1 MGNLKNVI
9 YLSNSDYATLVNT
22 GTVTIDG
29 TTLTYDEDNL
39 YITPDASDVG
49 MQNPMTTAGDIIV
62 GGTSGAPTRLAK
74 GTDGQAL
81 VINNGNVTWQ
91 TVGTGDGTVKSVQVQ
106 AASPVVSSTSTAQ
119 SVTLNTTIS
128 LADAYGDTKNPY
140 GSKTKNYVLAAPSTA
155 TGTPSFRALVAS
167 DIPALNYQT
176 NTSTYA
182 GGTAVTLNNSS
193 KASSTASFY
202 APTSGGASNTILI
215 GKGTTAA
222 PEWSSSTTWSGSAGF
237 LKVNASGVTSVDTST
252 YENTTNKTLTVANT
266 STDSE
271 YPSAKA
277 VYDALENKDSH
288 YEFSTANGIT
298 ATLAL
303 VGDDVEKALRSPIP
317 VYFAGENLGEGT
329 IFRRDAI
336 SYSPNWNY
344 YYILFPDSAKISQ
357 GGTQFWVNGAYFTN
371 TDVSITASSTFTF
384 SGWSTPNSAVIV
396 DEKINALDVSDITA
410 NLGADK
416 TITALSETNGLIS
429 ASASQIAIKS
439 DQTTKATTNV
449 TIATNDILPVFDNS
463 DSNKLKGSI
472 AFDTTNTSD
481 FLRKDGTWAA
491 AGSTIYYGTADFTV
505 ANLPS
510 DVTLSNN
517 KTPNNIMEDL
527 LAGKQVILHITQT
540 GDPAVEYHFSNVGF
554 ALSVWEDPTYHAATF
569 YSNDESGSTA
579 PRWVIKIL
587 PPGAVGATV
596 DQMKLYQTEFITGSG
611 TSGYIAKFNGT
622 HSVTIGP
629 QLGSSTTTFLRNDGQ
644 WATPVGTAV
653 TFVDWS

>member
-9 YLSNSDYATLVNT
+9 YLSNNDYATLVNT

-74 GTDGQAL
+74 GTEGQAL

-119 SVTLNTTIS
+119 NVTLSTTIS

-140 GSKTKNYVLAAPSTA
+140 GSKTKNYILAAPSTA
-155 TGTPSFRALVAS
+155 SGTPSFRALVAS

-222 PEWSSSTTWSGSAGF
+222 PEWSSNTTWSGSAGF
-237 LKVNASGVTSVDTST
+237 LKVNAAGVTSVDTTT
-252 YENTTNKTLTVANT
+252 YENTQNKTLTVANT

-298 ATLAL
+298 ATLTL

-317 VYFAGENLGEGT
+317 IYFAGENLGEGT

-344 YYILFPDSAKISQ
+344 YYVLFPDSAKIAL
-357 GGTQFWVNGAYFTN
+357 GDTQFWVNGAYFTN
-371 TDVSITASSTFTF
+371 TDVSITTSSTFTF
-384 SGWSTPNSAVIV
+384 SGWSTPNSAVIA

-439 DQTTKATTNV
+439 DQVTKATTNV

-491 AGSTIYYGTADFTV
+491 AGSIIYYGTTDFTV

-510 DVTLSNN
+510 DITLGNN
-517 KTPNNIMEDL
+517 KTPNNIMDDL
-527 LAGKQVILHITQT
+527 LAGKQVILHIVQT
-540 GDPAVEYHFSNVGF
+540 GDPAVEYYFSNVGF
-554 ALSVWEDPTYHAATF
+554 AYSVWEDPTYHAATF
-569 YSNDESGSTA
+569 YSHDDNGSTA
-579 PRWVIKIL
+579 PRWVIRIL
-587 PPGAVGATV
+587 PPDGVGATV
-596 DQMKLYQTEFITGSG
+596 DRMKLYQAEFITGSG
-611 TSGYIAKFNGT
+611 TSGYLTKFNGA

>member
-74 GTDGQAL
+74 GSNGQAL

-119 SVTLNTTIS
+119 NVTLSTTIS

-155 TGTPSFRALVAS
+155 SGTPSFRALVAS

-237 LKVNASGVTSVDTST
+237 LKVNASGITSVDTNT

-266 STDSE
+266 STNSE

-277 VYDALENKDSH
+277 VYDALENEDSH
-288 YEFSTANGIT
+288 YEFSLDDGVVSLN
-298 ATLAL
+298 L
-303 VGDDVEKALRSPIP
+303 VGGDPDKALRSPIP
-317 VYFAGENLGEGT
+317 IYFSGVNLGEGI
-329 IFRRDAI
+329 IFRRDFLK
-336 SYSPNWNY
+336 YDPVYNTY
-344 YYILFPDSAKISQ
+344 YVLFPDAVKIDYND
-357 GGTQFWVNGAYFTN
+357 TLFWINGAYFTN
-371 TDVSITASSTFTF
+371 NDDTITAASVFTF
-384 SGWSTPNSAVIV
+384 AGWSTPNSEVIIN
-396 DEKINALDVSDITA
+396 EKINALDVSDITA

-439 DQTTKATTNV
+439 DQVTKATTNV
-449 TIATNDILPVFDNS
+449 TIATNDVFPVFDNS
-463 DSNKLKGSI
+463 DNNKLKGSI

-481 FLRKDGTWAA
+481 FLRKDGTWA
-491 AGSTIYYGTADFTV
+491 
-505 ANLPS
+505 
-510 DVTLSNN
+510 
-517 KTPNNIMEDL
+517 
-527 LAGKQVILHITQT
+527 
-540 GDPAVEYHFSNVGF
+540 
-554 ALSVWEDPTYHAATF
+554 
-569 YSNDESGSTA
+569 
-579 PRWVIKIL
+579 
-587 PPGAVGATV
+587 
-596 DQMKLYQTEFITGSG
+596 
-611 TSGYIAKFNGT
+611 
-622 HSVTIGP
+622 
-629 QLGSSTTTFLRNDGQ
+629 
-644 WATPVGTAV
+644 TPVGTAV